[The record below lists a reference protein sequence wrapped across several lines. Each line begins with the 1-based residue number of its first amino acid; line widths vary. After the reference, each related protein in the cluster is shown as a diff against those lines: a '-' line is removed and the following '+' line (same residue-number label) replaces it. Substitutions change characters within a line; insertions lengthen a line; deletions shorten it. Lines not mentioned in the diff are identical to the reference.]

1 MKLPTPTA
9 EDLRPDE
16 ILVLPDLIHLH
27 IRVLDH
33 DAHDEQ
39 ILRAAVPET
48 MRFGDL
54 VGHVLGDEFRAEDVS
69 AFVRQRGRWDEQDST
84 VRLEGLRNRGEVFRE
99 GGKVV
104 EVKIEIGNGGGERA
118 FGGRRGPR
126 GGAGE
131 RVWRRK
137 TEEERVKMCV

>member
-1 MKLPTPTA
+1 
-9 EDLRPDE
+9 
-16 ILVLPDLIHLH
+16 
-27 IRVLDH
+27 
-33 DAHDEQ
+33 
-39 ILRAAVPET
+39 

-54 VGHVLGDEFRAEDVS
+54 VGHVLGDGFRAEDVS
-69 AFVRQRGRWDEQDST
+69 AFVKQRGRWDEQDLT

-104 EVKIEIGNGGGERA
+104 EVKIEIGDGGGERA